1 MILAKSSLEARANP
15 THIRH
20 PDGRETWVSRFFTAS
35 ADAPEQPVAFLV
47 EKKAHAIVPPHF
59 HEVNQFQVIVEG
71 YGRLGKQD
79 VRPFTVH
86 YTNGFT
92 GYGPITAEDEGIAFF
107 TLRNR
112 FDSGARYFPQDR
124 PLMKPAPKRHRMPGP
139 IGLSDADSLTKRQD
153 DALETV
159 IAPEDDGLAAWFL
172 RVAPGATAHA
182 PHPNQ
187 GGGQYVL
194 VAGGNLLQDGDAL
207 PCLSCLY
214 VSADEEPLTLQAGPQ
229 GLEVLIMQF
238 PTVEAY
244 TTA

>member
-1 MILAKSSLEARANP
+1 
-15 THIRH
+15 
-20 PDGRETWVSRFFTAS
+20 
-35 ADAPEQPVAFLV
+35 
-47 EKKAHAIVPPHF
+47 
-59 HEVNQFQVIVEG
+59 
-71 YGRLGKQD
+71 
-79 VRPFTVH
+79 
-86 YTNGFT
+86 
-92 GYGPITAEDEGIAFF
+92 
-107 TLRNR
+107 
-112 FDSGARYFPQDR
+112 
-124 PLMKPAPKRHRMPGP
+124 MKPAPKRHRMPGP

>member
-1 MILAKSSLEARANP
+1 
-15 THIRH
+15 
-20 PDGRETWVSRFFTAS
+20 
-35 ADAPEQPVAFLV
+35 
-47 EKKAHAIVPPHF
+47 
-59 HEVNQFQVIVEG
+59 
-71 YGRLGKQD
+71 
-79 VRPFTVH
+79 
-86 YTNGFT
+86 
-92 GYGPITAEDEGIAFF
+92 
-107 TLRNR
+107 
-112 FDSGARYFPQDR
+112 
-124 PLMKPAPKRHRMPGP
+124 MKPAPKRHRMPGS